1 MKSTNSTMKESVP
14 FGLLLIA
21 GFACV
26 MMSAFFLVKL
36 IKRHHDDK
44 KRAREPSGSV
54 ADPSEVYISEVG
66 EEAYV
71 QNMWI
76 LFDWDWFDAFTFYL
90 VGEDIA
96 AKAKPEY
103 RIRIEI
109 AFRVLCILGFLIP
122 VIAWGLRSS
131 LRRYVTVE
139 MVYDALQFLVVQYF
153 WDIDG
158 GFLMREGEEM
168 SRWVLMLS
176 QATSAVDFFLIK
188 GPSACYAP

>member
-1 MKSTNSTMKESVP
+1 
-14 FGLLLIA
+14 
-21 GFACV
+21 
-26 MMSAFFLVKL
+26 
-36 IKRHHDDK
+36 
-44 KRAREPSGSV
+44 
-54 ADPSEVYISEVG
+54 
-66 EEAYV
+66 
-71 QNMWI
+71 MWI
-76 LFDWDWFDAFTFYL
+76 LFAWDWFDAYTFLL

-103 RIRIEI
+103 RIRIKI
-109 AFRVLCILGFLIP
+109 AFLVLCIVGFLIP
-122 VIAWGLRSS
+122 VISWGLRSS

-139 MVYDALQFLVVQYF
+139 MVYDALQFLVVGYF

-168 SRWVLMLS
+168 SRWVFMLS